1 MNSPCVV
8 LVLLDLTDK
17 GPCLL
22 LALGSFSENSVEIV
36 GHLINSKYGLIYF
49 D

>member
-1 MNSPCVV
+1 MNSPCVI

-17 GPCLL
+17 SPCFL
-22 LALGSFSENSVEIV
+22 LALGNLCQNSVEIV
-36 GHLINSKYGLIYF
+36 GNLINSKYDLMYF

>member
-8 LVLLDLTDK
+8 LILLDLTNK
-17 GPCLL
+17 GPCFL
-22 LALGSFSENSVEIV
+22 LAFGNFSENSVEIV
-36 GHLINSKYGLIYF
+36 GNLINSKYDLMYF

>member
-8 LVLLDLTDK
+8 LVLLDLTNQ
-17 GPCLL
+17 GPCFLF
-22 LALGSFSENSVEIV
+22 ALGNLRENSVKIV
-36 GHLINSKYGLIYF
+36 GNLINSKYYLMYF